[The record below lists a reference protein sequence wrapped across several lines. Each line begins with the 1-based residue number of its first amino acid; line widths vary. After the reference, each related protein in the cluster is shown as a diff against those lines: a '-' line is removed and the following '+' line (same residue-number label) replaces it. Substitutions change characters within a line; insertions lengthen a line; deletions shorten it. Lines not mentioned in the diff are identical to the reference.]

1 MAEITWQNSKNI
13 YYIFYDKEIIKELN
27 KPNLSETTIKI
38 MHIILA
44 SKKIL
49 FPFLYQTM
57 EQLNIFHPVSQ
68 KVTEIYL
75 EGDCKD

>member
-1 MAEITWQNSKNI
+1 MAEITLQNSEK
-13 YYIFYDKEIIKELN
+13 YLLYLYDKEIIKELN

-57 EQLNIFHPVSQ
+57 E
-68 KVTEIYL
+68 
-75 EGDCKD
+75 